1 MSADT
6 PAHDTSP
13 ADPPATT
20 GPVCVLGLGLIGGSL
35 LRAVADSGRVAFGYN
50 RSAAT
55 VSEATA
61 AGHDA
66 DDDLERTL
74 RRAAETGALIVVAV
88 PVTALDPVLDAIARW
103 APNCAVTDVI
113 SVKQAVA
120 QSMSRTGLSTRWVG
134 GHPMAGT
141 SQSGWAATD
150 PTLFAGASW
159 VVGADDGV
167 DPDIWSAVA
176 DLALS
181 VGAVVVPVAS
191 DEHDRVVAAISHLP
205 HVTAAITAAVAGGD
219 GRLALRLAAGSFR
232 DGTRVAGTA
241 VPLQRAMLEANTT
254 ALLGA
259 MDEAL
264 DRLTRARDDL
274 RDNGS
279 VEVVVDDGHRVR
291 TRWEAMTSTTAPP
304 ITGVS
309 IGATG
314 WAAEL
319 RRQAH
324 LGRVWTNESR
334 TQIRSASPS

>member
-6 PAHDTSP
+6 PSSDAVAP
-13 ADPPATT
+13 L
-20 GPVCVLGLGLIGGSL
+20 CVLGLGLIGGSL
-35 LRAVADSGRVAFGYN
+35 LRAVADSGRSAFGHN

-55 VSEATA
+55 VTEATA
-61 AGHDA
+61 AGYDA

-74 RRAAETGALIVVAV
+74 RRAAEADALIVVAV
-88 PVTALDPVLDAIARW
+88 PVTALDPVLEAIAHW

-120 QSMSRTGLSTRWVG
+120 QSVSDSGLSARWVG

-150 PTLFAGASW
+150 PALFVGASW
-159 VVGADDGV
+159 VVAADDGL
-167 DPDIWSAVA
+167 DPDIWTAVA

-181 VGAVVVPVAS
+181 VGAVVVPVAT

-205 HVTAAITAAVAGGD
+205 HVTAAITASVAGGD
-219 GRLALRLAAGSFR
+219 GQLALRLAAGSFR

-241 VPLQRAMLEANTT
+241 VPLQRAMLEANTV
-254 ALLGA
+254 ALLGT

-264 DRLTRARDDL
+264 DRLTRARDAL
-274 RDNGS
+274 RDSGS
-279 VEVVVDDGHRVR
+279 VELVVEDGHRVR
-291 TRWEAMTSTTAPP
+291 TRWEAMTSTAVQP
-304 ITGVS
+304 ITGVTV
-309 IGATG
+309 GATG

-324 LGRVWTNESR
+324 LGRVWTAESR
-334 TQIRSASPS
+334 FADSEN